1 MNKKALMTIFII
13 VLTDIMGYGIVIPLL
28 PQIAIDFKMNGLM
41 LGLLMVVFPLAQFFS
56 APILGGWSDRIGRK
70 PILIISKAG
79 TVLSYLLFAVA
90 GNYWLILLSKIID
103 GITGGNIPAA
113 RAYIS
118 DHTEPA
124 KRAKGMA
131 IIGVSF
137 GIGLV
142 IGPIIG
148 GATFMIGNNKFWPG
162 IIGAIFCL
170 ISMFLTIFLLEEDSS
185 KFVKKEKRK
194 PVSINVFRWLKKV
207 DVRKI
212 LIIQLIVTMVF
223 SAYQNSL
230 IFFAVKIF
238 AFGPSE
244 NSRLLALVG
253 IFSILVQG
261 GLLQVKSFSP
271 RKSVYFSIILSSF
284 TLILIGANSNI
295 SLLYLL
301 IPVISL
307 GNGLLAIYLP
317 TWLSTRSEK
326 DPEGELMGAFESF
339 GSVGRIIGPAI
350 SGIFVNYYP
359 RQVFFGMG
367 SILILLTL
375 VLGRH
380 KMGTLPKIT
389 RNEQ

>member
-1 MNKKALMTIFII
+1 
-13 VLTDIMGYGIVIPLL
+13 
-28 PQIAIDFKMNGLM
+28 
-41 LGLLMVVFPLAQFFS
+41 
-56 APILGGWSDRIGRK
+56 
-70 PILIISKAG
+70 
-79 TVLSYLLFAVA
+79 
-90 GNYWLILLSKIID
+90 
-103 GITGGNIPAA
+103 
-113 RAYIS
+113 
-118 DHTEPA
+118 
-124 KRAKGMA
+124 
-131 IIGVSF
+131 
-137 GIGLV
+137 
-142 IGPIIG
+142 
-148 GATFMIGNNKFWPG
+148 
-162 IIGAIFCL
+162 
-170 ISMFLTIFLLEEDSS
+170 
-185 KFVKKEKRK
+185 
-194 PVSINVFRWLKKV
+194 
-207 DVRKI
+207 
-212 LIIQLIVTMVF
+212 
-223 SAYQNSL
+223 
-230 IFFAVKIF
+230 
-238 AFGPSE
+238 
-244 NSRLLALVG
+244 VG

-261 GLLQVKSFSP
+261 GLLQIKSFSP

-284 TLILIGANSNI
+284 TLILMGANSNI

-375 VLGRH
+375 MLGRH